1 MKAFFLKVSAMA
13 MGLLGLVWQS
23 RSAAKHKERSKQA
36 QKSLKKAK
44 RAKKIRDDIKRKS
57 TDNIRSGLRKHRRK
71 R

>member
-1 MKAFFLKVSAMA
+1 MKALFLKLSAMA

-36 QKSLKKAK
+36 QKSLKKVQRAK
-44 RAKKIRDDIKRKS
+44 RVKDDIKRKPLS
-57 TDNIRSGLRKHRRK
+57 NVRSGLRKHRRK